1 MLFWAG
7 FENSEILIPAA
18 LKITELEEMAD
29 IFCYKLSEGNKQ
41 KLAIAKLLIS
51 SSNIWVLDEIDSA
64 LDEANTALLSNL
76 MATKANNG
84 GIIFFSSHREIL
96 PHSFKIEV

>member
-1 MLFWAG
+1 M
-7 FENSEILIPAA
+7 LIPAA

-29 IFCYKLSEGNKQ
+29 IFCYKLSAGNRQ

-64 LDEANTALLSNL
+64 LDDANTALLRNL

-84 GIIFFSSHREIL
+84 GIIFFSSHRDVL
-96 PHSFKIEV
+96 PFSFKVEI